1 MFHRIHPPGL
11 LTRKIV
17 VMLPQIDIEFAVRGS
32 QVIDRLRL
40 LHREEPYRAGR
51 RGGPADRPEPVA
63 ADRVVR
69 LHVKV
74 TDTAIAPVCP

>member
-32 QVIDRLRL
+32 VGPRRGPSGINRQPGKTLRDVVVQFPGETGAFRLLRL
-40 LHREEPYRAGR
+40 EQPPAKIAR
-51 RGGPADRPEPVA
+51 RLFR
-63 ADRVVR
+63 
-69 LHVKV
+69 
-74 TDTAIAPVCP
+74 